1 MDNKD
6 ASSGPPTLL
15 TVKEVAELLRVHQ
28 RTAYRL
34 ITGGTI
40 RAVKIGSQWRVPE
53 KALTEF
59 IEQGLN
65 EPVAAPAKKRSGSD
79 QYKLP
84 LD

>member
-1 MDNKD
+1 MMNNKE
-6 ASSGPPTLL
+6 STKPPTLL
-15 TVKEVAELLRVHQ
+15 TVKEVAEMLRVHQ

-34 ITGGTI
+34 ITDGTI

-53 KALTEF
+53 QALLDF
-59 IEQGLN
+59 IENGLN
-65 EPVAAPAKKRSGSD
+65 EPVAQTAKKKPASD